1 MWIAL
6 LATLRT
12 SRSQGTRG
20 GLGNRICIR
29 GWNVSDIRLHPPPP
43 PLLSSLVPKTLLKR
57 FLTSQDLPELLGPQK
72 LSKVCVRRFLL
83 WGLHSTWYQWASKRY
98 LPMTRD
104 FLLLK
109 PQLCWPTSSKSLMDT
124 VNPDLHWWQHRSP
137 RWQQT
142 FLQIA
147 KRRIPGSKTKI
158 WLWFLHYLKSF
169 ISTALPY
176 FDVKFISCLPIRSCI
191 EQDHLNVPSTI
202 CCRSGRPCAWPYVL
216 GQEEGFILSF
226 TSLWGSI
233 LTPDKP
239 AMLFIH
245 RNGRLLGVCAS
256 VDNCRLFVG
265 GIPKTKK
272 REEIL
277 AEMKKVTDGVVD
289 VIVYPSAA
297 DKTKNRGFAFVEYE
311 SHRAA
316 AMARRKLL
324 PG

>member
-1 MWIAL
+1 M
-6 LATLRT
+6 
-12 SRSQGTRG
+12 SRSQGAWG
-20 GLGNRICIR
+20 GLGNMICIR
-29 GWNVSDIRLHPPPP
+29 GWKVSDIRLHSP
-43 PLLSSLVPKTLLKR
+43 PLLNSLVSKTPLKR
-57 FLTSQDLPELLGPQK
+57 FLTSQDLQELLGPQE
-72 LSKVCVRRFLL
+72 LSKVCIRRFLL
-83 WGLHSTWYQWASKRY
+83 WGLHNAWASKRC

-104 FLLLK
+104 FLPK
-109 PQLCWPTSSKSLMDT
+109 PQSWDPMVANKLQVSDGHSEPWLVLVATQESLLWPWVVGTLG
-124 VNPDLHWWQHRSP
+124 
-137 RWQQT
+137 WQQT
-142 FLQIA
+142 LLQIA
-147 KRRIPGSKTKI
+147 KRRIPGIKIKI

-169 ISTALPY
+169 VSTVLPY
-176 FDVKFISCLPIRSCI
+176 FDVKFRSSSLHIRSCI
-191 EQDHLNVPSTI
+191 KQGHLNVPSTA
-202 CCRSGRPCAWPYVL
+202 CCGSGGPCAWPCVL

-226 TSLWGSI
+226 SSLWGSI
-233 LTPDKP
+233 LTPDKT
-239 AMLFIH
+239 AMSFIR